1 MRELNQ
7 RSNLIHYKSLFGLL
21 IGITLLSA
29 CIGKK
34 EKPEAPDPES
44 VEILPE
50 VVFSVVDNKPLQ
62 FYIESRGVVEPL
74 ERIQII
80 PRVSGFVEESNIKEG
95 KKVSKGDILLQFN
108 QEEWKSREEEA
119 HNQYLEKKGVY
130 DVEMRIRG
138 AGAVD
143 TSGYRITSGLAD
155 AELAWKR
162 TQLELSYTTIK
173 APFSGYISTKEIITP
188 GAYIGAGKE
197 LGILINMSKVRIRF
211 DVLESEISS
220 LKPGMGVELEDPS
233 GEQYSGTIVAISP
246 EIDIESKTGQAI
258 VEVNNPDNR
267 LKTGMTVDGR
277 VHIRSVEGK
286 VRIPRA
292 ALLERDGRKLVFRLN
307 GDEVEWIYVTPE
319 AMNTEWVIINHEEI
333 NPGDTLAVDK
343 HFTITHQ
350 QRVLPLVTN

>member
-1 MRELNQ
+1 MRELKKQ
-7 RSNLIHYKSLFGLL
+7 SYSSQYKSLFGLL
-21 IGITLLSA
+21 IGIILLSA

-50 VVFSVVDNKPLQ
+50 VVFSVIDDNPLQ

-95 KKVSKGDILLQFN
+95 KRVNKGDILLRFN
-108 QEEWKSREEEA
+108 KEEWESREKEA
-119 HNQYLEKKGVY
+119 HNQYLKTKREY
-130 DVEMRIRG
+130 DVEMRVRG
-138 AGAVD
+138 GNSPD

-173 APFSGYISTKEIITP
+173 APFSGYISTKEIVTP

-197 LGILINMSKVRIRF
+197 LGTLVNTSKVRIRF

-233 GEQYSGTIVAISP
+233 GEKHSGTIVAISP
-246 EIDIESKTGQAI
+246 EIDIESKTGQAV
-258 VEVNNPDNR
+258 VEVDNPNNL

-286 VRIPRA
+286 VRIPRS
-292 ALLERDGRKLVFRLN
+292 ALLERDGRTLVFKLN
-307 GDEVEWIYVTPE
+307 GDEVEWIYVTPD

-350 QRVLPLVTN
+350 QRILPLVTD